1 MRNALTILRVYFM
14 VLLLTNCVFSQRNDT
29 ITIIDTQS
37 IMEPFLNKN
46 PDTIAYMFSEKAAIF
61 LGGKD
66 SLNAYVKRFLQ
77 RKLIKIDKNKTMILT
92 CIFIEKDGCVSEVQ
106 LLTHSNNPALDE
118 GLINAIL
125 LSPRW
130 SPATQ
135 DGKKVRFKMFL
146 PFNFP

>member
-1 MRNALTILRVYFM
+1 MKNALTILRVYFM

-29 ITIIDTQS
+29 ITIIDAKS

-46 PDTIAYMFSEKAAIF
+46 PDTIAYMFSEKAATF
-61 LGGKD
+61 LGGRD

-77 RKLIKIDKNKTMILT
+77 RKSIKIDKNKTMILT

-130 SPATQ
+130 SSATQ
-135 DGKKVRFKMFL
+135 DDKKVRFKMFL

>member
-1 MRNALTILRVYFM
+1 M
-14 VLLLTNCVFSQRNDT
+14 VFLLTNSVFSQRNDT
-29 ITIIDTQS
+29 ITIIDTKS

-46 PDTIAYMFSEKAAIF
+46 PDTIAYMFSEKAATF
-61 LGGKD
+61 LGGRD

-106 LLTHSNNPALDE
+106 WLTRSNNPELDE
-118 GLINAIL
+118 GVINALL